1 MCKRIEP
8 FPYQLRPHQERLP
21 IGTKLWR
28 VHSSKRPAHQ
38 FKPFAPGG
46 GGRFDGS
53 AGDPYACLYAAKDRS
68 TALAETLLRTL
79 DYDPRTSS
87 RLVQWAAIAGKSLS
101 AMRTR
106 CELLVVPLISAEQLA
121 DVCQDAR
128 LLEGEG
134 ATYYCRET
142 RPWSSNIRLQAPDIM
157 GLLWQSKRNQPRHA
171 LVLFEDRC
179 RARDHQPLELVE
191 DSESIPDL
199 GSEAGIEMA
208 NRLLQPLRASIAP
221 PEASAP
227 WFGSA

>member
-1 MCKRIEP
+1 MCKSFDP
-8 FPYQLRPHQERLP
+8 FPYELKPDHETLP

-28 VHSSKRPAHQ
+28 MHSSKRPAHE
-38 FKPFAPGG
+38 FRKFSPES

-53 AGDPYACLYAAKDRS
+53 AGDEYACLYVAKDRS

-87 RLVQWAAIAGKSLS
+87 RLVQRAAIAGKSLS

-121 DVCQDAR
+121 AVCQDAR

-134 ATYYCRET
+134 TTYYCEQT
-142 RPWSSNIRLQAPDIM
+142 RPWSRNIRSQDLDIM

-179 RARDHQPLELVE
+179 RAYHHQPLELVE
-191 DSESIPDL
+191 DAESIPDL
-199 GSEAGIEMA
+199 GSEAGIEMV
-208 NRLLQPLRASIAP
+208 NRLLQPLRAAVAP
-221 PEASAP
+221 AETSPP
-227 WFGSA
+227 WADSV

>member
-1 MCKRIEP
+1 MCKRIDP
-8 FPYQLRPHQERLP
+8 FPYDLKPHQEILP

-28 VHSSKRPAHQ
+28 MHSSKRPAHA
-38 FKPFAPGG
+38 FRPFTPEG

-53 AGDPYACLYAAKDRS
+53 VEDPYACLYVAKDRS

-87 RLVQWAAIAGKSLS
+87 RLIQRAAITGKSLS

-134 ATYYCRET
+134 AAYYCEQT
-142 RPWSSNIRLQAPDIM
+142 RPWSSNIRLQAPDIT

-179 RARDHQPLELVE
+179 RAYDHQPLELVE
-191 DSESIPDL
+191 DAESIPDL
-199 GSEAGIEMA
+199 GSEAGIEMV
-208 NRLLQPLRASIAP
+208 NRLLQPLRAAVAP
-221 PEASAP
+221 AETSPP
-227 WFGSA
+227 WADSV